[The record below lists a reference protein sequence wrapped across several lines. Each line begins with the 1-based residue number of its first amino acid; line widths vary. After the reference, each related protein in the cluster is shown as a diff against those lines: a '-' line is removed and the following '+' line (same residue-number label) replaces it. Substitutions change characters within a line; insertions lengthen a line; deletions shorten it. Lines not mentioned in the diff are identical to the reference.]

1 MEYLTEKAVLSRLS
15 TKWAGRNCQVL
26 QVTDS
31 TNIQCRR
38 LAEEGQPEGTLV
50 LAESQ
55 KAGKGRRGRT
65 WVSPPGAGIWMS
77 ILLRPDC
84 PADKASMLTLV
95 AALAVERGIRK
106 AEGLATK
113 IKWPNDLVLNGKKI
127 CGILTEMKTAGSR
140 AGYVVVG
147 IGINANLTEFSEDLK
162 DKATSLLLESG
173 KEANRPEIVAAV
185 MEAMEEYYEAF
196 LQEQNLSAMVEEYNQ
211 KLVSLN
217 RRVRVLDPA
226 GGYEGQCLGIT
237 STGELRVKKD
247 DRSVVSVVSGEV
259 SVRGVYGYV

>member
-127 CGILTEMKTAGSR
+127 CGILTEMKTAGIR

-185 MEAMEEYYEAF
+185 MEKTET
-196 LQEQNLSAMVEEYNQ
+196 
-211 KLVSLN
+211 
-217 RRVRVLDPA
+217 A
-226 GGYEGQCLGIT
+226 GIWIPE
-237 STGELRVKKD
+237 
-247 DRSVVSVVSGEV
+247 
-259 SVRGVYGYV
+259 